1 MRVAVCE
8 AGALVQGTP
17 HIVSLGRD
25 DRGRPREAI
34 VLRDRDG
41 VPRAYLNLCRHLPI
55 PLDGFSRQVLAPD
68 GVHLRCG
75 THGALYRPEDGACV
89 EGPCTGKSLEALPLE
104 EEAGILYVT
113 G

>member
-8 AGALVQGTP
+8 TESLVTGVP
-17 HIVSLGRD
+17 RMVSLGRD
-25 DRGRPREAI
+25 ERGRPREAI

-41 VPRAYLNLCRHLPI
+41 VARAYLNLCRHLPI

-89 EGPCTGKSLEALPLE
+89 AGPCQGKSLEPLPLDE
-104 EEAGILYVT
+104 DAGVLYVT